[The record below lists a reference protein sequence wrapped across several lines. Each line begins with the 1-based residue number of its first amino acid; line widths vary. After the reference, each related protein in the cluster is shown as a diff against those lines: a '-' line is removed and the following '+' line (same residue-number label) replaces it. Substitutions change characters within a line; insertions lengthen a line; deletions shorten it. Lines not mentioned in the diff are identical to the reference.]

1 MLSATWRD
9 WPLVDSVV
17 PDNLAEGQ
25 QKGWD
30 KVYPPRLRVGSET
43 RACITVVST
52 QLCSVGTRA
61 PLSPA
66 LLSSAPSRVRLGL
79 QPGKCRNRLHRLSE
93 NTPAV

>member
-1 MLSATWRD
+1 MSQTTLQK
-9 WPLVDSVV
+9 DS
-17 PDNLAEGQ
+17 

-30 KVYPPRLRVGSET
+30 KVYPLGLRVGSET
-43 RACITVVST
+43 RACVAVAST